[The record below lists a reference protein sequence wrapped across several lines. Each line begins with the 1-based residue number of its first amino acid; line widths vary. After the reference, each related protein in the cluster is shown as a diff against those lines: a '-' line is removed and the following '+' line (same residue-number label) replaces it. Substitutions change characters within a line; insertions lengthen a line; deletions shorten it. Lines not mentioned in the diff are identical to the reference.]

1 MNLDEKHSAVK
12 EVLEQVISI
21 AKPDFVFMY
30 NCKYDGDG
38 DLTSFKLCVVCDFA
52 DKRKLLTEIFDV
64 DCDVPF
70 DILLYTCQQFKELKD
85 DAAAFVNRVCTKGK
99 MLYGKV

>member
-30 NCKYDGDG
+30 NCKYDWDG

-52 DKRKLLTEIFDV
+52 DKRSCCRRFLMWTAMFHSIFFST
-64 DCDVPF
+64 PASSS
-70 DILLYTCQQFKELKD
+70 ES
-85 DAAAFVNRVCTKGK
+85 
-99 MLYGKV
+99 

>member
-30 NCKYDGDG
+30 NCKYDLDG

-52 DKRKLLTEIFDV
+52 DKCKLLTEIFDV
-64 DCDVPF
+64 D
-70 DILLYTCQQFKELKD
+70 
-85 DAAAFVNRVCTKGK
+85 
-99 MLYGKV
+99 